1 MELTQSIRYGM
12 DKAGISTYEELSKMS
27 GVPLSTIKKYAATSV
42 QHSPNMSNLVKLGK
56 VIDLSDYFA
65 FDNVSKLSVS
75 DDKGVS
81 KSDSEVGFRS
91 DSAVIPQSKMS
102 HSPSLSQYENVPQS
116 KKQCPSIKKTM
127 SLNQKNNV
135 PQSNSTLPHKPSTIQ
150 IPVYDDVYAS
160 AGQGLLN
167 EEYITR
173 HIGMQKDFLRDYFG
187 VANFLGLSIITARGD
202 SMSPTIPEN
211 CQLLIQ
217 QSDSFQEGQICVVRL
232 DNELYVK
239 R

>member
-1 MELTQSIRYGM
+1 MELREKIKAMRESKGMIQEDLAKASGVSIQSIKRYETKTNSNITLDNLQKIANALDTNIEFFVSQCLPM
-12 DKAGISTYEELSKMS
+12 
-27 GVPLSTIKKYAATSV
+27 
-42 QHSPNMSNLVKLGK
+42 SPNHKN
-56 VIDLSDYFA
+56 D
-65 FDNVSKLSVS
+65 VSQL
-75 DDKGVS
+75 DS
-81 KSDSEVGFRS
+81 K
-91 DSAVIPQSKMS
+91 IP
-102 HSPSLSQYENVPQS
+102 HLP
-116 KKQCPSIKKTM
+116 I
-127 SLNQKNNV
+127 QK
-135 PQSNSTLPHKPSTIQ
+135 PTTIQ

-173 HIGMQKDFLRDYFG
+173 HIDMQKDFLRDYFG

-239 R
+239 RLQKRPKYKLISDNKNYEDIELENEDYEILGVVVGFFKRMI

>member
-1 MELTQSIRYGM
+1 MIGSKLIALRNEHQMTQKDFAERTGISYGTLQAYEYGTQSPRY
-12 DKAGISTYEELSKMS
+12 
-27 GVPLSTIKKYAATSV
+27 
-42 QHSPNMSNLVKLGK
+42 
-56 VIDLSDYFA
+56 DYLT
-65 FDNVSKLSVS
+65 KVS
-75 DDKGVS
+75 DIFNVPMMFFLDDDTPSGNSYTAPTGFVS
-81 KSDSEVGFRS
+81 DSLDVRKSDSLVNNN
-91 DSAVIPQSKMS
+91 DS
-102 HSPSLSQYENVPQS
+102 L
-116 KKQCPSIKKTM
+116 
-127 SLNQKNNV
+127 
-135 PQSNSTLPHKPSTIQ
+135 LPHKPSTIQ

-173 HIGMQKDFLRDYFG
+173 HIDMQRDFLRDYFG

-239 R
+239 RLQKRPKYKLISDNKNYDDIELENEDYEILGVVVGFFKRMI

>member
-1 MELTQSIRYGM
+1 M
-12 DKAGISTYEELSKMS
+12 
-27 GVPLSTIKKYAATSV
+27 
-42 QHSPNMSNLVKLGK
+42 SPN
-56 VIDLSDYFA
+56 
-65 FDNVSKLSVS
+65 VSQL
-75 DDKGVS
+75 DS
-81 KSDSEVGFRS
+81 K
-91 DSAVIPQSKMS
+91 IP
-102 HSPSLSQYENVPQS
+102 HLP
-116 KKQCPSIKKTM
+116 I
-127 SLNQKNNV
+127 QK
-135 PQSNSTLPHKPSTIQ
+135 PTTIQ

-173 HIGMQKDFLRDYFG
+173 HIDMQRDFLRDYFG

-239 R
+239 RLQKRPKYKLISDNKNYEDIELENEDYEILGVVVGFFKRMI

>member
-1 MELTQSIRYGM
+1 MNISEKIKVGRESKGWTQT
-12 DKAGISTYEELSKMS
+12 DLSKYS
-27 GVPLSTIKKYAATSV
+27 GVSLDSIKRYESKESNITIANLIKIADSLEVDLNFFRDDSVTKLLLSPVTKSSV
-42 QHSPNMSNLVKLGK
+42 ECYLVK
-56 VIDLSDYFA
+56 
-65 FDNVSKLSVS
+65 
-75 DDKGVS
+75 
-81 KSDSEVGFRS
+81 
-91 DSAVIPQSKMS
+91 
-102 HSPSLSQYENVPQS
+102 
-116 KKQCPSIKKTM
+116 
-127 SLNQKNNV
+127 KNENV
-135 PQSNSTLPHKPSTIQ
+135 PQSNSTLTHKPSTIQ

-239 R
+239 RLQKRPKYKLISDNKNYDDIELENEDYEILGVVVGFFKRMI